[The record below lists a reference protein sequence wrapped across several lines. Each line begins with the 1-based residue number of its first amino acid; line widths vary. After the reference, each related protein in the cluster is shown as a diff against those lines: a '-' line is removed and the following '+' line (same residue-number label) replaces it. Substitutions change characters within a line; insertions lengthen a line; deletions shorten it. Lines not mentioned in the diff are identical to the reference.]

1 MSESFS
7 LDLDH
12 FSCTRSGCKL
22 KQLLILWCNIGSEI
36 GGGKIFERKLLEMY
50 LERQEGRVC
59 KTIYRLS
66 LMKVMKC
73 IMKWDKIDCTV
84 LESLTDEVHEYV
96 QYEENLE
103 KGAKLAIKY
112 IIIIIE

>member
-1 MSESFS
+1 
-7 LDLDH
+7 
-12 FSCTRSGCKL
+12 
-22 KQLLILWCNIGSEI
+22 
-36 GGGKIFERKLLEMY
+36 
-50 LERQEGRVC
+50 
-59 KTIYRLS
+59 
-66 LMKVMKC
+66 MKG